1 MTEPLTVAA
10 DPAPPAPTRPTST
23 ASADAR
29 MSAVTGL
36 LFAGLLVA
44 ALVFVDSSPHLSA
57 SDSDFTAFYSGGG
70 TALVTAG
77 LYLVPFAG
85 IAFLYSMTSLRRL
98 LAARMDTAGSMPFG
112 LQLLGGILFVAMV
125 FAGMAAA
132 GGSALL
138 HELGVTGQPSS
149 DIARSFLAVG
159 YGLVFVYAVRGAG
172 MYVISSTT
180 LLLRAGLLP
189 RWVALVSYL
198 AAAFMLIST
207 TLNPIG
213 ILLLPAWALL
223 SGAFVFQRRRHP
235 FPTNSEEK

>member
-1 MTEPLTVAA
+1 MTEPLTIA
-10 DPAPPAPTRPTST
+10 DDLIPTATTRPTST
-23 ASADAR
+23 ASSDAR
-29 MSAVTGL
+29 LSALTGI
-36 LFAGLLVA
+36 LFAGLLFA
-44 ALVFVDSSPHLSA
+44 ALVFVDSSPHLGA
-57 SDSDFTAFYSGGG
+57 PDSDFASFYSGGG

-98 LAARMDTAGSMPFG
+98 LAVRIDTTRSMPFA
-112 LQLLGGILFVAMV
+112 LQLLGGILFVAML

-138 HELGVTGQPSS
+138 HEFGVTGQPSAE
-149 DIARSFLAVG
+149 IARSFLAVG

-189 RWVALVSYL
+189 KWVALLSYL

-207 TLNPIG
+207 SVNPTG
-213 ILLLPAWALL
+213 VLLLPAWALL
-223 SGAFVFQRRRHP
+223 SGAFVWQRNRRP
-235 FPTNSEEK
+235 VPTNSEEK